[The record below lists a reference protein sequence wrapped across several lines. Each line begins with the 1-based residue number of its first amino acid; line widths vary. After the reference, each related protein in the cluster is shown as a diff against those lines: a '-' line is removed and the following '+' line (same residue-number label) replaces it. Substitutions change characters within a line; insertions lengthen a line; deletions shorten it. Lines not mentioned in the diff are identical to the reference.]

1 MHTPRVSNND
11 SQTEGDKGSG
21 GGEEGEGKGQEGS
34 TLPSHPVPYAF
45 LVSTVLSCVP
55 DTGELQAGPGVCPPA
70 TLQPLRACAGETHV
84 LPPWFQSKGG
94 IKKRAR
100 EATV

>member
-55 DTGELQAGPGVCPPA
+55 DTGELQAGPGVCPSSNP
-70 TLQPLRACAGETHV
+70 CAPV
-84 LPPWFQSKGG
+84 LGRHMCCPPGFKV
-94 IKKRAR
+94 K
-100 EATV
+100 EA